1 MNDSTLIVGANG
13 FIGSRLTQYLAKKGH
28 KVVAY
33 CGRYPEAANISWL
46 PLDTPF
52 TSPAFATAGT
62 VVWAAGA
69 STPASSTNSPDLEYE
84 RNLRPLLAFMEASR
98 QWTQRRVVFLSTG
111 GAIYGD
117 IETGT
122 AHERSPTE
130 PKSYYSAGKAAAEAF
145 LTAWAHQA
153 GHDVTILRPSNVYGS
168 GQPYK
173 IGFGIVPTAFH
184 AIRTNDPVIIRG
196 DGHAVR
202 DYLHVDDL
210 MELTR
215 KVVMK
220 PFAPGAAVYNA
231 SSNEGTSL
239 NSLFSLIRDAT
250 GHTVPCT
257 YRPSRTFDVSRIVL
271 DNGLARSTFRWAP
284 EVELSEGLIDAWTH
298 FQ

>member
-1 MNDSTLIVGANG
+1 MSDAILVVGANG
-13 FIGSRLTQYLAKKGH
+13 FIGSRLTQYLATEGH
-28 KVVAY
+28 QVVAY
-33 CGRYPEAANISWL
+33 CGRRPESANMSWL
-46 PLDTPF
+46 PLDTPL
-52 TSPAFATAGT
+52 TSPAFAAAGT

-98 QWTQRRVVFLSTG
+98 QWAPRRVVFLSTG

-117 IETGT
+117 IDTGT

-153 GHDVTILRPSNVYGS
+153 GHDVTILRPSNVYGA

-173 IGFGIVPTAFH
+173 QGFGIVPTAFH
-184 AIRTNDPVIIRG
+184 AIRTGDPVVIRG
-196 DGHAVR
+196 DGNAVR

-210 MELTR
+210 VELIW
-215 KVVMK
+215 KVVVK
-220 PFAPGAAVYNA
+220 PFVHGAAVYNA
-231 SSNEGTSL
+231 SSHEGMSL

-250 GHTVPCT
+250 GHAVPCT
-257 YRPSRTFDVSRIVL
+257 YQPSRAFDVSRIVL
-271 DNGLARSTFRWAP
+271 DNALARATFRWTP
-284 EVELSEGLIDAWTH
+284 EIGLSEGLIDAWTH
-298 FQ
+298 FK